1 MELFGIKCSHV
12 RSGGRQF
19 HEEHLNT
26 IQRDAVNF
34 KAGIKEQKEKG
45 EALGWLDI
53 PSFDI
58 NYGVKWCKG
67 KVYESRR

>member
-1 MELFGIKCSHV
+1 MELFGIKCTHV

-34 KAGIKEQKEKG
+34 SAGISSKRKKEKVG
-45 EALGWLDI
+45 SPA
-53 PSFDI
+53 
-58 NYGVKWCKG
+58 
-67 KVYESRR
+67 